1 MTNQRWQFSLAIL
14 ALFTVTGCLPPEVEP
29 VADQGKSKGGETA
42 TAQGEN
48 STNTTTE
55 DEPGTEEASS
65 GTNTSDKPPV
75 VVEEGPQIDPNAP
88 FELGNMIAP
97 FTPPTLAEVDAV
109 AEWIDRPVVDSMEL
123 LREAQAKEKPLVSV
137 AEALKL
143 RNDSKEANEKILSA
157 LGRLPTQDAE
167 VNLDGEI
174 NRHAYG
180 DVNSTN
186 PILIS
191 STVEF
196 DVQSLIGFGLFSF
209 DWKMQPFAAADSVK
223 TWQTSKD
230 GLMDKIVMRDDLTW
244 SDGQPITA
252 HDIVWSF
259 KAIMTS
265 KVPVPAVRSGTDKL
279 KWIEAYDDY
288 TLVYFH
294 KEALPV
300 NVWNLN
306 FPVIPKH
313 IYEDSIAEDPLL
325 VNIDKHVQLENKPVS
340 GGPYV
345 IESRTRGQEILLKRR
360 ESYYMHNGK
369 QVRDKPH
376 FATIR
381 FRIRPDLS
389 VSLLALKSGDI
400 DEMQLA
406 PEQWTTQTTDD
417 AFYQYNTKVFGLEW
431 TEFHFT
437 WNCKSPLFSDRNVRK
452 AMSYAVDYEELL
464 RVLRYGLDEQCN
476 GPFHPTSPWA
486 AKTPPPLF
494 VQDLDKAEEL
504 LEAAGWTDS
513 DGDGVRDKLINGK
526 RVPFEFTLLTVNKSD
541 RINIC
546 TLMKESLDQIQIKCN
561 VKPLEF
567 PVVIDKLKKHDFQ
580 AAFGGWG
587 TGTDP
592 YTLENVFKTNEERNY
607 GEYSNPEVDRLF
619 AQGMQEFDPEK
630 RAAIYGKLHLLLFED
645 QPYTWLFYQNAYY
658 GFNKSLRGY
667 KFSPRG
673 PYNYGPGFSGLW
685 KPASL

>member
-1 MTNQRWQFSLAIL
+1 M
-14 ALFTVTGCLPPEVEP
+14 FTVAGCFPPEVEQQ
-29 VADQGKSKGGETA
+29 AGKEQTKSAETSA
-42 TAQGEN
+42 
-48 STNTTTE
+48 TE
-55 DEPGTEEASS
+55 DETIDATDATKASGATDVDASGSLVPITELGSS
-65 GTNTSDKPPV
+65 DTKKANQPPAV
-75 VVEEGPQIDPNAP
+75 TDEGPQIDPKAP
-88 FELGNMIAP
+88 FKLGDMIAP
-97 FTPPTLAEVDAV
+97 FTPPTIDEVDAT
-109 AEWIDRPVVDSMEL
+109 AGWIDRPVVDSLQL
-123 LREAQAKEKPLVSV
+123 LRDAQEQEKPLVSV
-137 AEALKL
+137 EEALKL
-143 RNDSKEANEKILSA
+143 RNDSKDANEKILSA
-157 LGRLPTQDAE
+157 LGRLPVAEGDA
-167 VNLDGEI
+167 NFNAEI

-191 STVEF
+191 SVVEF
-196 DVQSLIGFGLFSF
+196 DVNSLIGFGLFGF
-209 DWKMQPFAAADSVK
+209 DWKMQPFASADSVK
-223 TWQTSKD
+223 SWQTSKD
-230 GLMDKIVMRDDLTW
+230 GLLDKVVMRDDLTW
-244 SDGQPITA
+244 SDGKPITA
-252 HDIVWSF
+252 HDVVWSF

-288 TLVYFH
+288 TLVFFH
-294 KEALPV
+294 KEALPI

-306 FPVIPKH
+306 FPIIPKH
-313 IYEDSIAEDPLL
+313 VYEDSIAEDPLL

-360 ESYYMHNGK
+360 ESYYKHNGEY
-369 QVRDKPH
+369 VRAIP
-376 FATIR
+376 FFETIR

-431 TEFHFT
+431 TEFHFL
-437 WNCKSPLFSDRNVRK
+437 WNCKSPLFSDRNVRT

-486 AKTPPPLF
+486 AKNPPPLF
-494 VQDLDKAEEL
+494 VQDYDKAEEL
-504 LEAAGWTDS
+504 LEAAGWTDT
-513 DGDGVRDKLINGK
+513 DGDGIRDKLIDGK
-526 RVPFEFTLLTVNKSD
+526 RVPFEFTLLTVNKAD

-546 TLMKESLDQIQIKCN
+546 TLMKESLDQIQIKCH

-567 PVVIDKLKKHDFQ
+567 PVVIEKMKKHDFQ

-592 YTLENVFKTNEERNY
+592 YTLENVFKTGEERNY
-607 GEYSNPEVDRLF
+607 GEYSNPEVDKLF
-619 AQGMQEFDPEK
+619 AAGMQEFDPKK
-630 RAAIYGKLHLLLFED
+630 REAIYGKLHLLLFDD

-658 GFNKSLRGY
+658 GFNRSLRGY

-673 PYNYGPGFSGLW
+673 PYNYGPGFSSIW
-685 KPASL
+685 KPNAL